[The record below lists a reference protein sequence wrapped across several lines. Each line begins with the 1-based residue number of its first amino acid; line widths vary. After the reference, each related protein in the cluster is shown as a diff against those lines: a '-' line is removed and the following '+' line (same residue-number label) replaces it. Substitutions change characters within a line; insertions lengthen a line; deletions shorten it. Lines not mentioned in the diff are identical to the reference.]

1 MRPKR
6 VSTKSDEPKTVRASI
21 SFPADVYAELERI
34 AETNKVSLAWVVR
47 QAAEKYVRDAE
58 VAEKKTI
65 ASRNE
70 NE

>member
-1 MRPKR
+1 MKTKR
-6 VSTKSDEPKTVRASI
+6 VSKKKDDAKTVRASI

-34 AETNKVSLAWVVR
+34 AQANKVSLAWVVR

-58 VAEKKTI
+58 VAGKKTI
-65 ASRNE
+65 ARN